1 MRIKSL
7 FVFVILLAALAL
19 SACGPAAV
27 VPAAAERVLSVTG
40 TGQAFI
46 KPDIAYIY
54 VGVHTE
60 NPTAADAVSE
70 NNAQT
75 AKVIDALKKWGVDA
89 KDIHTS
95 NFSIWPIDRY
105 DPATGSPTGEKNY
118 AVDNTVYV
126 TVRDLTKIGSL
137 LDTLVQAGA
146 NTINSIQFDLA
157 DKTAAMKEARAVAMK
172 NAQEQAQE
180 LAGLANVSL
189 MEITNISYADST
201 PYVYA
206 EFGRGGG
213 GGSPAQ
219 ANVPIEPGQM
229 TITATVSVTYGIK

>member
-95 NFSIWPIDRY
+95 NFR
-105 DPATGSPTGEKNY
+105 
-118 AVDNTVYV
+118 
-126 TVRDLTKIGSL
+126 RDLTKIGSL

-213 GGSPAQ
+213 GGSPVQ

>member
-1 MRIKSL
+1 M
-7 FVFVILLAALAL
+7 
-19 SACGPAAV
+19 
-27 VPAAAERVLSVTG
+27 
-40 TGQAFI
+40 
-46 KPDIAYIY
+46 
-54 VGVHTE
+54 
-60 NPTAADAVSE
+60 SE

-213 GGSPAQ
+213 GGSPVQ